1 MSLLHWAIL
10 IPFLV
15 AIIVP
20 ILYKY
25 IRPVHTG
32 WFVLLVPSVL
42 FISFLPYI
50 TPIAN
55 GDAFMASVPWV
66 PSLGIQFSA
75 YVDGW
80 SLLFALLI
88 TGIGALVVLYS
99 IYYLDKKTEALNNFY
114 VYLLLFMGA
123 MLGVVLS
130 DNLIVLYVFWELTSL
145 SSTLLI
151 SYWYYRDASINGAVK
166 SLNITVFGGFAMLAG
181 FSLLYVITGTFSI
194 QEMIGQAGTIIDH
207 PLFLPTMILILLGA
221 FTKSAQFPFHI
232 WLPDAMEAPTP
243 VSAYLH
249 SATMV
254 KAGIYLVARFTP
266 LFGGA
271 PEWFWIIAGGG
282 LLTLLWGSFSALRQK
297 DLKGL
302 LAYSTISQLG
312 MVMCLLGLGSAALY
326 FDDANEL
333 YTLAIMAAVFHLFN
347 HASFKGSLF
356 MTAGIIDHETG
367 TRDIR
372 SLGGLMLVMPATA
385 TISLIGAASMAGLPP
400 FNGFLSKEYFF
411 DAITN
416 AAEYGI
422 FNMETAGMLFPVIGW
437 LASVFTFVY
446 CCIFFFKTFAGRF
459 KADRFPKKVHEAP
472 VGMLISPAI
481 LAFVVV
487 TVGLF
492 PNLLSQSIIEPS
504 MGSIL
509 NGLPMDNEAF
519 SVNIEHWHGFSLELW
534 MTIGVVAFGS
544 LIYAGMGRWSK
555 WSIYN
560 KDVDPFTPVYDRTI
574 SGTIKGSQMIT
585 NIQMTGR
592 LRDYFAFI
600 AVFFVIIT
608 GWTMFRFDALTL
620 DLGSMSEVTVYEGLL
635 IGLLLVSVLSLPFIQ
650 KRIAAVVVLGF
661 VGFFIALLFVN
672 FRAPDLALTQL
683 LIETVLVVLFM
694 LAFYH
699 LPELRR
705 ETSKLTFKWTN
716 AIISFS
722 VGLLITVVAF
732 SAFSF
737 GQGNDFDPI
746 SDYFIENSA
755 DQAGGYNMVNVV
767 LVDFRGL
774 DTILE
779 LLVLSIAALAVIAL
793 VRLKMKEGDDV

>member
-10 IPFLV
+10 IPFLF

-25 IRPVHTG
+25 IRPIHTG

-42 FISFLPYI
+42 FIYFLPYL
-50 TPIAN
+50 TPISN
-55 GDAFMASVPWV
+55 GDTFMESVPWV

-99 IYYLDKKTEALNNFY
+99 IFYLDKKYEALNNFY

-166 SLNITVFGGFAMLAG
+166 SLNITVLGGFAMLAG
-181 FSLLYVITGTFSI
+181 FALLYVMTGTFSI
-194 QEMIGQAGTIIDH
+194 QEMIGQAGTVIDH
-207 PLFLPTMILILLGA
+207 PLFLPTIILILLGA

-271 PEWFWIIAGGG
+271 AEWFWIIAGAG
-282 LLTLLWGSFSALRQK
+282 LLTTLWGSFSALRQK

-326 FDDANEL
+326 FDEANEL
-333 YTLAIMAAVFHLFN
+333 YTVAILAAVFHLFN

-356 MTAGIIDHETG
+356 MTAGIVDHETG

-400 FNGFLSKEYFF
+400 LNGFLSKEHFF
-411 DAITN
+411 MGLTN

-422 FNMETAGMLFPVIGW
+422 FNMETVGLIFPIIGW

-459 KADRFPKKVHEAP
+459 DASRFPKKVHEAP

-481 LAFVVV
+481 LGFIVV

-504 MGSIL
+504 MASIL

-519 SVNIEHWHGFSLELW
+519 SVDIEHWHGFSLELW

-544 LIYAGMGRWSK
+544 LIFAGMGRWSK

-560 KDVDPFTPVYDRTI
+560 KDVDPFTPVYDATMT
-574 SGTIKGSQMIT
+574 GTIKGSQLIT
-585 NIQMTGR
+585 NVQMTGR

-600 AVFFVIIT
+600 AVFFLIIT
-608 GWTMFRFDALTL
+608 SWTMVRFDAFAL
-620 DLGSMSEVTVYEGLL
+620 DLEAMGNVTIYEMLL

-699 LPELRR
+699 LPELRK

-716 AIISFS
+716 AMISFGI
-722 VGLLITVVAF
+722 GLMMTVIAF
-732 SAFSF
+732 SAFTF
-737 GQGNDFDPI
+737 GQGNGFDPI

-755 DQAGGYNMVNVV
+755 DLAGGYNMVNVV

-779 LLVLSIAALAVIAL
+779 VLVLAIAALGVIAL
-793 VRLKMKEGDDV
+793 IRLRMKEGDDV